1 MEYLHTG
8 CDLRNRE
15 YIESLLIGGLKYGAA
30 LAYILSKDNNDTSLD
45 SVTSFDIDA
54 YIMLKVKEFPALLPL
69 RHMMRSAQVSSNMR
83 SGPKQN
89 TEGDYIFSIILFFYV
104 ISKKTNFF
112 FSFFFF
118 LFFFLFFFFFVSFF
132 FFFLFSLFKK

>member
-89 TEGDYIFSIILFFYV
+89 TEGDYIFSIILFVYV
-104 ISKKTNFF
+104 FQKK
-112 FSFFFF
+112 
-118 LFFFLFFFFFVSFF
+118 LIFF
-132 FFFLFSLFKK
+132 FFFLLFVFFLVLFFFCFFFFFLSFFSF

>member
-89 TEGDYIFSIILFFYV
+89 TEGDYIFSIILFVYV
-104 ISKKTNFF
+104 FQKKLIF
-112 FSFFFF
+112 FSFFLLFVFF
-118 LFFFLFFFFFVSFF
+118 LVLFFFCFF
-132 FFFLFSLFKK
+132 FFFLSFFSF

>member
-89 TEGDYIFSIILFFYV
+89 TEGDYIFSIILFVYV
-104 ISKKTNFF
+104 FQKKLIF
-112 FSFFFF
+112 FFFF
-118 LFFFLFFFFFVSFF
+118 LLFVFCLVLFFFVSFF
-132 FFFLFSLFKK
+132 SFFLFSLFKK

>member
-89 TEGDYIFSIILFFYV
+89 TEGDYIFSIILFVYV
-104 ISKKTNFF
+104 FQKKLIFFFLFSSFCFLSCSFFFCFFFFF
-112 FSFFFF
+112 FSFF
-118 LFFFLFFFFFVSFF
+118 SF
-132 FFFLFSLFKK
+132 